1 MKAKL
6 GNKLG
11 NTLSTYKTYNQI
23 NICLETF
30 SQEHL
35 LLYYISNISRY
46 FQQKVLILIFSFR
59 NIETNFKKHKSFN
72 KKIFQEDNLSYNLV
86 SRGFFLTDTKKSKSF
101 QSKIFITLQF
111 QEFFCFKQSFF
122 STKFFGTKF

>member
-86 SRGFFLTDTKKSKSF
+86 SRGFFF
-101 QSKIFITLQF
+101 NRY
-111 QEFFCFKQSFF
+111 
-122 STKFFGTKF
+122 